1 MLQFITVSATAN
13 YKQKEACVM
22 NLDFSYQNPT
32 TIYFGKTAMENLSRE
47 LKNYGPTVLLVYGK
61 GAIKKVV
68 FMIRCRQC

>member
-1 MLQFITVSATAN
+1 
-13 YKQKEACVM
+13 M